1 MKEIVIYVHGK
12 GGSAEEAGHYRSLF
26 PDAEVVGFDYRAQSP
41 WETEAEFP
49 PFFAAQR
56 KRCDRL
62 TLIANSIGAFFSMS
76 ALDAALVDR
85 AYWIS
90 PVVDMEKLIGD
101 MLQWAG
107 VREQELAEKQ
117 EIPTAFGETLSWKY
131 LTYVRAH
138 PIAWH
143 VPTRI
148 CTARTTI

>member
-1 MKEIVIYVHGK
+1 
-12 GGSAEEAGHYRSLF
+12 
-26 PDAEVVGFDYRAQSP
+26 
-41 WETEAEFP
+41 
-49 PFFAAQR
+49 
-56 KRCDRL
+56 
-62 TLIANSIGAFFSMS
+62 MS

-107 VREQELAEKQ
+107 VRERELAEKQ

-143 VPTRI
+143 VPTLI
-148 CTARTTI
+148 LYGAHDDLTSPETISAFARRVGAELTVMPDGEHWFHTEEQLRFLDAWITEGAGR